1 MQFVV
6 KPWKRICFACLI
18 TVCFFTAPSS
28 MLVKD
33 EYVHD
38 YEGQPSLSSAEGH
51 SVQTI
56 QHPPSNRASTEPYS
70 TPAMLAPTEASTTST
85 TNFPNIP
92 VASTS
97 KIIEIIRI
105 TSLWKCESS
114 KITTDFFS
122 KVDLTLELCC
132 CHTTLIKCVAI
143 WSRQSR
149 KCYRK
154 VLTRSII
161 WITFPGDPV
170 FFHTTWVLQDCF
182 GYAKGSVIQF

>member
-1 MQFVV
+1 MF
-6 KPWKRICFACLI
+6 FA
-18 TVCFFTAPSS
+18 APSS

-38 YEGQPSLSSAEGH
+38 YEAQPSLSSAEGH

-97 KIIEIIRI
+97 KTIELICHTKPSKR
-105 TSLWKCESS
+105 ESS
-114 KITTDFFS
+114 EIATGFAKA
-122 KVDLTLELCC
+122 DLALELCC
-132 CHTTLIKCVAI
+132 CQTASLERVA
-143 WSRQSR
+143 
-149 KCYRK
+149 
-154 VLTRSII
+154 V
-161 WITFPGDPV
+161 
-170 FFHTTWVLQDCF
+170 
-182 GYAKGSVIQF
+182 

>member
-1 MQFVV
+1 
-6 KPWKRICFACLI
+6 
-18 TVCFFTAPSS
+18 

-38 YEGQPSLSSAEGH
+38 YEAQPSLSSAEGH

-97 KIIEIIRI
+97 KTIE
-105 TSLWKCESS
+105 
-114 KITTDFFS
+114 
-122 KVDLTLELCC
+122 
-132 CHTTLIKCVAI
+132 LICNTK
-143 WSRQSR
+143 
-149 KCYRK
+149 
-154 VLTRSII
+154 
-161 WITFPGDPV
+161 PV
-170 FFHTTWVLQDCF
+170 KT
-182 GYAKGSVIQF
+182 

>member
-1 MQFVV
+1 
-6 KPWKRICFACLI
+6 
-18 TVCFFTAPSS
+18 

-56 QHPPSNRASTEPYS
+56 QHPPSNRASSEPYS

-97 KIIEIIRI
+97 KPLGLVGNATPRPA
-105 TSLWKCESS
+105 
-114 KITTDFFS
+114 DFCAP
-122 KVDLTLELCC
+122 VMLGL
-132 CHTTLIKCVAI
+132 I
-143 WSRQSR
+143 WS
-149 KCYRK
+149 
-154 VLTRSII
+154 VLGGT
-161 WITFPGDPV
+161 GGPV
-170 FFHTTWVLQDCF
+170 
-182 GYAKGSVIQF
+182 